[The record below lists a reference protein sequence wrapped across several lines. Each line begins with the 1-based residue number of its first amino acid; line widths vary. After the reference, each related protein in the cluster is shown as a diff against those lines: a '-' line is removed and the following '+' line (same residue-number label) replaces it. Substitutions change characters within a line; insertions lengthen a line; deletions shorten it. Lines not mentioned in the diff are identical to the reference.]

1 MKVTASNLPQQ
12 VNWQAIA
19 NKKQQDLK
27 EAVRNET
34 LEKIR
39 EDRLFEIYQ
48 TKGNQLEMKSVS
60 SFKRVNIEV

>member
-39 EDRLFEIYQ
+39 EERLLEIYQ

>member
-1 MKVTASNLPQQ
+1 MKVNHLQQ
-12 VNWQAIA
+12 VNWQAVA

-39 EDRLFEIYQ
+39 EERLLEIYQ
-48 TKGNQLEMKSVS
+48 TKGKQLEMKSVS
-60 SFKRVNIEV
+60 SFNRVNIEV

>member
-1 MKVTASNLPQQ
+1 MKVSSSSLQQ
-12 VNWQAIA
+12 VNWQAVA

-39 EDRLFEIYQ
+39 EERLLEIYQ
-48 TKGNQLEMKSVS
+48 ARGKRLELESVALT
-60 SFKRVNIEV
+60 KRVNVEI